1 MAIPLSERKKARD
14 AATYHVQVEL
24 LDVPGGFAQPYGNL
38 GVQGRVVRIFKGD
51 SRLKIGDR
59 VEFSVAIVVDPEC
72 LLDGGLTLPYDE
84 LLRARYLEVCLN
96 GVPPRCNTVIDLH
109 DIVPEP
115 TDSPQIAVDT
125 ER

>member
-14 AATYHVQVEL
+14 AATYQVQVEL
-24 LDVPGGFAQPYGNL
+24 LDVPRGFAQRYGNL
-38 GVQGRVVRIFKGD
+38 AIKGRVVRIFKGD

-59 VEFSVAIVVDPEC
+59 VEFSVAVIVDPEC
-72 LLDGGLTLPYDE
+72 LVDGGLALPYDE

-96 GVPPRCNTVIDLH
+96 GVPPRCDTVIDLY

-115 TDSPQIAVDT
+115 TDSPRIAVDT
-125 ER
+125 D